1 MERILRLDLKLIKT
15 EALTLLKVRMI
26 HSHLIV
32 GRQGKALLRL
42 AWKTVRCILISNLWN
57 KMISVLK
64 LSLQDEFCKLSEG
77 RFLNKTE
84 ANWKKTSSSKV
95 LTATK
100 FHHLQLNKTKLLSV
114 SRSTLWLRRA
124 AQDQLILAI
133 SLQIARLHK
142 WVLFR
147 SNSIKVPSSLDTVQ
161 WLMEAVPTHLLWV
174 VVKVNHTAPKVMFSV
189 KMKLPMLHA
198 VPKRIHCNHCAP

>member
-15 EALTLLKVRMI
+15 EALALLKARMI
-26 HSHLIV
+26 HSLLTV
-32 GRQGKALLRL
+32 GRQDKALLRL
-42 AWKTVRCILISNLWN
+42 ARKTVRRILISNHWS

-64 LSLQDEFCKLSEG
+64 LSHQDEFCKLREG

-84 ANWKKTSSSKV
+84 ANRMKTSSSKV
-95 LTATK
+95 LTTTK

-114 SRSTLWLRRA
+114 SRSTLWLRRV

-147 SNSIKVPSSLDTVQ
+147 SNLIKVLSSHDTVQ
-161 WLMEAVPTHLLWV
+161 WLMEAVPMHLL
-174 VVKVNHTAPKVMFSV
+174 
-189 KMKLPMLHA
+189 
-198 VPKRIHCNHCAP
+198 